1 MIQNNRP
8 PRKKK
13 ERKKIKM
20 KIDFYF
26 DKPLRVV
33 SPNFETS
40 FIG

>member
-1 MIQNNRP
+1 
-8 PRKKK
+8 
-13 ERKKIKM
+13 M

-40 FIG
+40 FIGWGVEALSLKLV

>member
-1 MIQNNRP
+1 MVQNNGP

-13 ERKKIKM
+13 ERKQIKM

-33 SPNFETS
+33 SPDFETS
-40 FIG
+40 FTG